1 MPASATG
8 HRRTLGAYRMPAE
21 WARHES
27 TWLTWPKNRLTWP
40 GRMLSETENIYLQM
54 IRALLAG
61 ERVNLIVP
69 DEKTAKSVASR
80 VGAKG
85 AALSRLI
92 FHRAKT
98 VDAWIRDYGPIFVN
112 NNSGK
117 AFIKFIFNAWGGK
130 YGDLAQDNAVVNCLS
145 ALSVHR
151 RFDVPVVL
159 EGGSIDMDGQGTC
172 LTTEQCLL
180 NPNRNPTLSRGD
192 LEMILRGVLGAERV
206 IWLKDGIEA
215 DDTDGHVDDITR
227 FVAPATVVTAV
238 EPDREDRINHRA
250 LSENLSILRS
260 SRDAAGR
267 RLKIIELPM
276 PGRVGTGRRDPST
289 SLGTGTGHTRSLDCA
304 QDRLPASYANFY
316 ISNAAVLL
324 PVYSHRNDRAAVRIL
339 RKVFPTRKIV
349 PIECTALVYG
359 LGSIHCVTQQEPA

>member
-1 MPASATG
+1 MRT
-8 HRRTLGAYRMPAE
+8 RRSSRESLKKNNLISYRMPAE

-27 TWLTWPKNRLTWP
+27 TWLTWPTNRVTWP
-40 GRMLSETENIYLQM
+40 GRMLAETENIYVQM
-54 IRALLAG
+54 IRALLSG

-69 DEKTAKSVASR
+69 DEKSAKSVSSR
-80 VGAKG
+80 VGARG
-85 AALSRLI
+85 TALSRLV

-98 VDAWIRDYGPIFVN
+98 VDTWIRDYGPIFVKARHPERAKRVEGSAVSLDSSTSPRLRRGFARN
-112 NNSGK
+112 DER

-130 YGDLAQDNAVVNCLS
+130 YADLAQDNAVVNRLP
-145 ALSVHR
+145 ALSLYR

-192 LEMILRGVLGAERV
+192 LELILRGVLGAERV

-238 EPDREDRINHRA
+238 EADAEDRINHRA
-250 LSENLSILRS
+250 LSENLSILRA

-276 PGRVGTGRRDPST
+276 PRTRRKGKARHRPHAPAGQLRQFLHRKCRRSSSGLQPPQRSRSGPDP
-289 SLGTGTGHTRSLDCA
+289 A
-304 QDRLPASYANFY
+304 QSFSDP
-316 ISNAAVLL
+316 
-324 PVYSHRNDRAAVRIL
+324 
-339 RKVFPTRKIV
+339 
-349 PIECTALVYG
+349 
-359 LGSIHCVTQQEPA
+359 